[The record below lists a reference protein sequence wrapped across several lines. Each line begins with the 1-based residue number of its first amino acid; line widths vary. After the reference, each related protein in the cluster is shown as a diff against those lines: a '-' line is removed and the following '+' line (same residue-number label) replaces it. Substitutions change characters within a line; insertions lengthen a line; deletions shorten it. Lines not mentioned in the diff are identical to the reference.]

1 MQSRGIYHFTHFSFH
16 TEIAVNQRKN
26 PTTLFF
32 PCRKPIVGAGA
43 YAALSHQV
51 PSSVIPNRGLLTA
64 RQGGSEPTKPGWVPK
79 IPFHC
84 AFFLWKSLESLAE
97 ISPHSLGRAFHSP
110 GGLSTK
116 VATLSGCWMLNL
128 SLAGIQ
134 GSWRWKGKGLSS
146 TRPWVFC
153 FWGCAPY
160 REFATIK
167 ASCQIPV
174 GDILYAWLSHKVG

>member
-16 TEIAVNQRKN
+16 TEIAVNQCKN

-64 RQGGSEPTKPGWVPK
+64 RQGGSEPTKPGRVPK

-116 VATLSGCWMLNL
+116 VAFQAVRCLTWALLVSREAEGGKAKVCPALVL
-128 SLAGIQ
+128 EFSVFEAVPLTESLQPLKPPARSQ
-134 GSWRWKGKGLSS
+134 WE
-146 TRPWVFC
+146 TFC
-153 FWGCAPY
+153 MPGW
-160 REFATIK
+160 ATK
-167 ASCQIPV
+167 
-174 GDILYAWLSHKVG
+174 